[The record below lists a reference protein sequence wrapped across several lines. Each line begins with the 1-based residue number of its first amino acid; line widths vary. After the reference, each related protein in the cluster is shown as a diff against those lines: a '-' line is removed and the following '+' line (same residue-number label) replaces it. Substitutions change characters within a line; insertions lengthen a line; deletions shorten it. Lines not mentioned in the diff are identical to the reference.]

1 MGGRLPVVQV
11 WPSNDDPRVPTLPR
25 AMPHTGRLTTQ
36 VRWFQEDAINFAL
49 ANEAKGKGSI
59 LALDMVSLAPTPPH
73 RDVVCL
79 QLFDVCACG
88 ILFPSSQ
95 GLGKTLCALTSTV
108 PRETNTHHTTHL
120 THLPLPQSLAATQGR
135 PC

>member
-1 MGGRLPVVQV
+1 MGGRLPVVQM

-59 LALDMVSLAPTPPH
+59 LALDMVSLAPHPTEM
-73 RDVVCL
+73 L
-79 QLFDVCACG
+79 CACNC
-88 ILFPSSQ
+88 LTFAHVAFYFHHRRVSARRYVHSQVSS
-95 GLGKTLCALTSTV
+95 T
-108 PRETNTHHTTHL
+108 
-120 THLPLPQSLAATQGR
+120 
-135 PC
+135 